1 MLIFR
6 EFFCEKFSG
15 FRKFVDICSKI
26 VYNRVIEYRK
36 FIHYFTDQGGKLP
49 LNIIIIGCGKVG
61 EALAEQLN
69 EQGNNI
75 TVIDTDMKKLKD
87 VSAKCDVMGVNGN
100 GATHLVQQE
109 AGIESADLMIAV
121 TGSDELNLLC
131 CLIARKAGNCRTIA
145 RVRSPQYS
153 SEAPFLKDELGLA
166 MVINPE
172 QAAAEEI
179 ARVLR
184 FPSAINI
191 DTFCRGR
198 VELIKL
204 KVPEGSPL
212 VGVAVKELSSKLGCD
227 VLVCTLE
234 RGNEAYIVNGNTVF
248 EERDVISIVASP
260 KKANDFFRKINYK
273 SKSVKDAII
282 AGGGELGHY
291 LCDILVNYGIS
302 VKLIEKDTKRSE
314 ELCALWGNAVTVIN
328 GDASDQEV
336 LLEEGLAQ
344 AGAFVALTNLDEE
357 NILLSLFAHSAGN
370 AKLVTKINRIDFEDV
385 IKHLD
390 LDTIIYPKSITS
402 DSIVRYVRSLKNT
415 QGSNVEQLHQ
425 VIKGKIEAAEFI
437 IRDASPVTETPLM
450 NLKLK
455 SGILVAAILRGK
467 NVVIPRGS
475 DTIEPGDTVVIVSDI
490 VSNNSGL
497 HDITDILR

>member
-1 MLIFR
+1 M
-6 EFFCEKFSG
+6 
-15 FRKFVDICSKI
+15 
-26 VYNRVIEYRK
+26 
-36 FIHYFTDQGGKLP
+36 P

-75 TVIDTDMKKLKD
+75 TVIDTDMKKLNS
-87 VSAKCDVMGVNGN
+87 VSSKCDVMGVNGN

-131 CLIARKAGNCRTIA
+131 CLIAKKAGNCKTIA

-153 SEAPFLKDELGLA
+153 KEAPFLKDELGLA

-172 QAAAEEI
+172 YAAAAEI

-184 FPSAINI
+184 FPSAMRI

-204 KVPEGSPL
+204 RLPENCPL
-212 VGVAVKELSSKLGCD
+212 VGLAVKELSSKLGCD
-227 VLVCTLE
+227 VLVCTIE
-234 RGNEAYIVNGNTVF
+234 RGDEAYIANGNTVF
-248 EERDVISIVASP
+248 EERDVISIIASP

-273 SKSVKDAII
+273 SKSVKDAMIV
-282 AGGGELGHY
+282 GGGELGHY
-291 LCDILVNYGIS
+291 LCDMLVNDGVS
-302 VKLIEKDTKRSE
+302 VKIIEKDAQRSD
-314 ELCALWGNAVTVIN
+314 ELCAQWGGAVTVIN

-344 AGAFVALTNLDEE
+344 TGAFVALTNLDEE
-357 NILLSLFAHSAGN
+357 NILLSLFARSTGN

-390 LDTIIYPKSITS
+390 LDTIIYPKNITS
-402 DSIVRYVRSLKNT
+402 DTIVRYVRSLKNT

-437 IRDASPVTETPLM
+437 IRDKSSVTGTPLM

-455 SGILVAAILRGK
+455 SGILVAAILRDK
-467 NVVIPRGS
+467 KVVIPRGS
-475 DTIEPGDTVVIVSDI
+475 DTVEPGDTVVIVSDR
-490 VSNNSGL
+490 SEL

>member
-1 MLIFR
+1 MIRRQRLLL
-6 EFFCEKFSG
+6 
-15 FRKFVDICSKI
+15 D
-26 VYNRVIEYRK
+26 
-36 FIHYFTDQGGKLP
+36 
-49 LNIIIIGCGKVG
+49 IIIIGCGKVG

-75 TVIDTDMKKLKD
+75 TVIDTDMKKLNA
-87 VSAKCDVMGVNGN
+87 VSSKCDVMGVNGN

-109 AGIESADLMIAV
+109 AGIEHADLMIAV

-131 CLIARKAGNCRTIA
+131 CLIAKKAGNCKTIA

-184 FPSAINI
+184 FPSAMKIE
-191 DTFCRGR
+191 TFCRGR

-204 KVPEGSPL
+204 RLPENCPL
-212 VGVAVKELSSKLGCD
+212 VGVAVKELSSKLRCD
-227 VLVCTLE
+227 VLVCTIE
-234 RGNEAYIVNGNTVF
+234 RGNDAYIANGNTVF
-248 EERDVISIVASP
+248 EERDVISIIASP

-273 SKSVKDAII
+273 SKSVKDAMIV
-282 AGGGELGHY
+282 GGGELGHY
-291 LCDILVNYGIS
+291 LCDILVNDGIS
-302 VKLIEKDTKRSE
+302 VKIIEKDARRSD
-314 ELCALWGNAVTVIN
+314 ELCAQWGNAVTIIN

-336 LLEEGLAQ
+336 LLEEGLQQ

-357 NILLSLFAHSAGN
+357 NILLSLFARSAGN

-390 LDTIIYPKSITS
+390 LDTIIYPKNITS
-402 DSIVRYVRSLKNT
+402 DNIVRYVRSLKNT

-437 IRDASPVTETPLM
+437 IRDKSSVTGTPLM

-475 DTIEPGDTVVIVSDI
+475 DTIEKGDTVVIVSD
-490 VSNNSGL
+490 NSEL
-497 HDITDILR
+497 HDINDILR